1 MYKISFLSI
10 ADGLCQGDPFHH
22 RKIGQGEVLL
32 LHLAAKVLA
41 KNFGAPLCLPL
52 VADHEME
59 SSASPLPRHCG
70 VDPGAAD
77 SVLPGSLPK
86 RRKLMPAVRD
96 MIDPAHSYCP
106 IGSFTRA
113 RVTYSYKVLRAYM
126 K

>member
-77 SVLPGSLPK
+77 SVLPRSLPK

-96 MIDPAHSYCP
+96 MIAHSYCQ
-106 IGSFTRA
+106 SFTRA
-113 RVTYSYKVLRAYM
+113 TVTYSFKVLKAYM